1 MEAFANKELSFE
13 EHRDYFVLSDEL
25 VHCLDETIQ
34 GDEVIASCKA
44 ASLVLF
50 AQQFEVHSEH
60 FWSLVLSSLDA
71 GLSELSSQQLFQTL
85 NSLKL

>member
-25 VHCLDETIQ
+25 VHCLDEAVQ
-34 GDEVIASCKA
+34 GDEVITSSKA

-50 AQQFEVHSEH
+50 AQ
-60 FWSLVLSSLDA
+60 
-71 GLSELSSQQLFQTL
+71 
-85 NSLKL
+85 